1 MTTATLATPVAAL
14 EQELNAAVLAGQ
26 ILEAFDRYYADD
38 GVMQENAATP
48 TAGKAANREREIKF
62 LESIE
67 QFHGAQ
73 CLGSATAGDTSYS
86 EWVLDVTFKGG
97 VRVKLE
103 QVAVRRWRHGQ
114 VVHERFY
121 YNAGN
126 A

>member
-1 MTTATLATPVAAL
+1 MSTATQATPVATL
-14 EQELNAAVLAGQ
+14 EQELNSAVLEGLENLAG
-26 ILEAFDRYYADD
+26 EDV
-38 GVMQENAATP
+38 VMQENAATA
-48 TAGKAANREREIKF
+48 TVGKAANREREIKF

-73 CLGSATAGDTSYS
+73 CLGSATAGNTSYS

-97 VRVKLE
+97 IRVKME
-103 QVAVRRWRHGQ
+103 QVAVRKWRNGQ
-114 VVHERFY
+114 VSHERFY

>member
-38 GVMQENAATP
+38 VVMQENAATP

>member
-14 EQELNAAVLAGQ
+14 EQELNVAVLAGQ
-26 ILEAFDRYYADD
+26 IIEAFDRYYADD
-38 GVMQENAATP
+38 VVMQENAATP

>member
-38 GVMQENAATP
+38 VVMQENAATP

-86 EWVLDVTFKGG
+86 ECVLDVTFKGG

>member
-1 MTTATLATPVAAL
+1 MTTATLAPPVAAL

-38 GVMQENAATP
+38 VVMQENAATP